1 MFVRK
6 TAILI
11 CLILLMIT
19 TSKADEFQFEY
30 QKILTVESGIKLEL
44 KIPRGIIE
52 IVSSNSDKLIVEA
65 VKTVRAS
72 NRNEAE
78 EVADH
83 IEIKVK
89 QDGDNVT
96 VNTNFL
102 RMLNRSSSFWKKF
115 IGAGEDS
122 YGDVNFKIAVP
133 HKCDLIFNTLTGKIL
148 ISDHD
153 GAVDITGGTLEELKI
168 EYNRGPISINC
179 ENADIDLQWVEGDIK
194 VKSQMGKIDIKQ
206 LTGSINI
213 KTSSSA
219 VNIETEMSTDKN
231 YYVETT
237 SGTIYFSVPV
247 FASGYLEIETKAGE
261 IKSEVPVSIKSIS
274 NNRMEGEFG
283 GGGTKVFLTS
293 LTGDVKVSQY

>member
-6 TAILI
+6 TAIVF
-11 CLILLMIT
+11 CLMILMT
-19 TSKADEFQFEY
+19 TISKADEFQFEY
-30 QKILTVESGIKLEL
+30 QKILPVKSGIKLKLE
-44 KIPRGIIE
+44 IPRGIIE
-52 IVSSNSDKLIVEA
+52 IIPSNNNKLIVEA

-83 IEIKVK
+83 IEIKVD
-89 QDGDNVT
+89 QDGDNVN

-133 HKCDLIFNTLTGKIL
+133 HKCDLAFSTMTGKIF

-168 EYNRGPISINC
+168 EYNRGPITINC
-179 ENADIDLQWVEGDIK
+179 ENAEIDLQWVEGDVKI
-194 VKSQMGKIDIKQ
+194 KSQMGKIDIKQ
-206 LTGSINI
+206 LTGSINV

-247 FASGYLEIETKAGE
+247 FAAGYLEIETKAGE
-261 IKSEVPVSIKSIS
+261 IKSDVPVSIKSIS

-283 GGGTKVFLTS
+283 GGGTKVSLTS
-293 LTGDVKVSQY
+293 LTGDVEVSQY